1 MEPKLY
7 AKWLSMLCAA
17 MAVFGTGVMSVGY
30 KPPTFGL
37 VGTVIVL
44 LVGAVLLALKA
55 R

>member
-1 MEPKLY
+1 MESKLY

-17 MAVFGTGVMSVGY
+17 MAVFGAGVMLVGY
-30 KPPTFGL
+30 KSPTFGL

-44 LVGAVLLALKA
+44 VVGAVLLAFKA

>member
-7 AKWLSMLCAA
+7 AKWLSVLCVA
-17 MAVFGTGVMSVGY
+17 MAIFGTGVMLVGY
-30 KPPTFGL
+30 KSLTFGL

-44 LVGAVLLALKA
+44 VVGAVLLAFKA

>member
-17 MAVFGTGVMSVGY
+17 MAVFGTSVMLVGY
-30 KPPTFGL
+30 KSPTSGL
-37 VGTVIVL
+37 VGTVVVL
-44 LVGAVLLALKA
+44 VVGAVLLALKA

>member
-7 AKWLSMLCAA
+7 AKWLSVLCAA
-17 MAVFGTGVMSVGY
+17 MAIFGTCVMLVGY
-30 KPPTFGL
+30 KAPTFGL

-44 LVGAVLLALKA
+44 VVGAVLLALKA

>member
-17 MAVFGTGVMSVGY
+17 MAVFGAGVMLIGY
-30 KPPTFGL
+30 KSPTFGL

-44 LVGAVLLALKA
+44 VVGAVLLALKA

>member
-17 MAVFGTGVMSVGY
+17 MAIFGTGVMLVGY
-30 KPPTFGL
+30 KSPTFGL
-37 VGTVIVL
+37 VGTVVVL
-44 LVGAVLLALKA
+44 IVGAVVLARKA

>member
-17 MAVFGTGVMSVGY
+17 MAVFGTGVMLVGY
-30 KPPTFGL
+30 KSPTFGL

-44 LVGAVLLALKA
+44 VVGAALLALKA

>member
-7 AKWLSMLCAA
+7 AKWLSVLCAA
-17 MAVFGTGVMSVGY
+17 MAVFGTGVMLVGY
-30 KPPTFGL
+30 KSPIFGL

-44 LVGAVLLALKA
+44 VVGAVLLALKA

>member
-17 MAVFGTGVMSVGY
+17 MAVFGTGIMLVDY
-30 KPPTFGL
+30 KSPTFGL

-44 LVGAVLLALKA
+44 VVGAVLLALKA

>member
-17 MAVFGTGVMSVGY
+17 MAVFGAGVMLVGY
-30 KPPTFGL
+30 KSPTFGL

-44 LVGAVLLALKA
+44 VLGAVLLALKA

>member
-17 MAVFGTGVMSVGY
+17 MAVFGAGVMLVGY
-30 KPPTFGL
+30 KSPTFGL

>member
-17 MAVFGTGVMSVGY
+17 MAVLGTGVMLVGY

-44 LVGAVLLALKA
+44 VVGAVLLALKA

>member
-17 MAVFGTGVMSVGY
+17 MAVFGTSVMLVGY
-30 KPPTFGL
+30 KSPTFGL
-37 VGTVIVL
+37 VGTVVVLIVG
-44 LVGAVLLALKA
+44 VVVLARKA

>member
-17 MAVFGTGVMSVGY
+17 MAVFGTGVMLVGY
-30 KPPTFGL
+30 KSPTFGL

-44 LVGAVLLALKA
+44 VVGSVLLAFKA

>member
-17 MAVFGTGVMSVGY
+17 MAVFGASVMLVGY
-30 KPPTFGL
+30 KSPAFGL

-44 LVGAVLLALKA
+44 GVGAVLLALKA

>member
-17 MAVFGTGVMSVGY
+17 MAVFGAGVMLVGY
-30 KPPTFGL
+30 KSPTFGL

-44 LVGAVLLALKA
+44 VVGAVLLALKA

>member
-7 AKWLSMLCAA
+7 TKWLSVLCVA
-17 MAVFGTGVMSVGY
+17 MAIFGSGVMLIGY
-30 KPPTFGL
+30 KSPTFGL

-44 LVGAVLLALKA
+44 VVGAVLLALKA